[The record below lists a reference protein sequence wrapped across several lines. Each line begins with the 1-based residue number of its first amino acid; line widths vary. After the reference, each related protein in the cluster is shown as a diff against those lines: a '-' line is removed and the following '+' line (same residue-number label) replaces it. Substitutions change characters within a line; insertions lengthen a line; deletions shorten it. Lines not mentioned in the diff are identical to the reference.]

1 MENQR
6 DVCLV
11 KYNITSNLLLSN
23 SGLLEVIIDVTETMT
38 FSLHA
43 GNEAG
48 TTPLRVPPNRGW
60 ALMPKPL
67 GGGHTLILPGSLKRP
82 CKPPLAF

>member
-48 TTPLRVPPNRGW
+48 TTPLRVPPTGAGLSCPNRLVEDTPSFFL
-60 ALMPKPL
+60 AL
-67 GGGHTLILPGSLKRP
+67 
-82 CKPPLAF
+82 

>member
-48 TTPLRVPPNRGW
+48 TTPL
-60 ALMPKPL
+60 
-67 GGGHTLILPGSLKRP
+67 
-82 CKPPLAF
+82 